1 VERDIVWILFRKEWR
16 QLLFKRSA
24 VVSAVLLP
32 VLMLL
37 VIPGSMAMTARAPV
51 RADKPLPPE
60 LHFGLMGDLAADPR
74 KFAGAMLPLMVSMV
88 GLILP
93 LMMASFLLIIE
104 KERRTLEL
112 LIALPVRVQ
121 HILTAK
127 LLATVT
133 LSSLIAV
140 PLLVIDIVALPLLGA
155 ADLSQ
160 VVALPLVLVAAIAFS
175 SSGTL
180 LVSLVANDFRSA
192 NNFGGALIGPT
203 LLVIVLLTA
212 IVPGG
217 VVRPLV
223 IASLLGLGAVG
234 LQVAAR
240 RLVTVER
247 LLS

>member
-1 VERDIVWILFRKEWR
+1 
-16 QLLFKRSA
+16 
-24 VVSAVLLP
+24 
-32 VLMLL
+32 
-37 VIPGSMAMTARAPV
+37 
-51 RADKPLPPE
+51 
-60 LHFGLMGDLAADPR
+60 
-74 KFAGAMLPLMVSMV
+74 MV

-240 RLVTVER
+240 RLVTFEW

>member
-1 VERDIVWILFRKEWR
+1 MEREIVWILFRKEWR
-16 QLLFKRSA
+16 QLLYKRSA
-24 VVSAVLLP
+24 VVSALLLP
-32 VLMLL
+32 VLMLV
-37 VIPGSMAMTARAPV
+37 VIPASMAMTARAPTKV
-51 RADKPLPPE
+51 DKPLPSN
-60 LHFGLMGDLAADPR
+60 LQFGLIGDLAADPR
-74 KFAGAMLPLMVSMV
+74 TFAGAMLPLLVSMV

-127 LLATVT
+127 LLATAT

-140 PLLVIDIVALPLLGA
+140 PLLVADIVVLPLLGA
-155 ADLSQ
+155 AAFDQ

-175 SSGTL
+175 ASGTL
-180 LVSLVANDFRSA
+180 LVALVANDFRSA

-203 LLVIVLLTA
+203 IVVILLVTA
-212 IVPGG
+212 LVPGG

-223 IASLLGLGAVG
+223 IASLLGLGAVA
-234 LQVAAR
+234 LQIVAR
-240 RLVTVER
+240 RLVTFER

>member
-1 VERDIVWILFRKEWR
+1 VEREIVWILFRKEWR

-24 VVSAVLLP
+24 VVSAFLLP

-37 VIPGSMAMTARAPV
+37 VIPGSMSMTARVPAKT
-51 RADKPLPPE
+51 DKPLPPE

-74 KFAGAMLPLMVSMV
+74 TFAGAMLPLMVSMV

-140 PLLVIDIVALPLLGA
+140 PLLVVDIVALPLLGA

-175 SSGTL
+175 ASGTL
-180 LVSLVANDFRSA
+180 LVALIANDFRSA

-203 LLVIVLLTA
+203 ILLILLVTA
-212 IVPGG
+212 LVPGG

-223 IASLLGLGAVG
+223 IALLLGVGAVA
-234 LQVAAR
+234 LQIVAR
-240 RLVTVER
+240 RLVTFER
-247 LLS
+247 LLT